1 MKDQA
6 QIKRK
11 NEEIIEEIRTIR
23 GKNNTD
29 DEIINKALRYYYK
42 KKFKGIKGGN
52 ESSSIERFV
61 RDREN
66 QSVMLDTVEEAI
78 KIANRLFRKMH
89 LNIIITDYEFFVDDT
104 CTHNKEFSLVLKNS
118 EPTNASYMKIDV
130 KVYLHAHWLITSL
143 IGKCFDLDSPYAFV
157 LRPDIVSLVIIDK
170 IIDNLKQ
177 SILYDAVIIT
187 GQETEEE

>member
-6 QIKRK
+6 QIERK

-42 KKFKGIKGGN
+42 KKFKGIKGDN

-66 QSVMLDTVEEAI
+66 QSVMLDAVEEAI
-78 KIANRLFRKMH
+78 KIANRSFRKMH
-89 LNIIITDYEFFVDDT
+89 LNIRIADHEFFVDDT
-104 CTHNKEFSLVLKNS
+104 CTHNKEFSLVLKNPELS
-118 EPTNASYMKIDV
+118 NTSYMKIDV
-130 KVYLHAHWLITSL
+130 KVHIYARWLITSL

-177 SILYDAVIIT
+177 STLYDAVSIT